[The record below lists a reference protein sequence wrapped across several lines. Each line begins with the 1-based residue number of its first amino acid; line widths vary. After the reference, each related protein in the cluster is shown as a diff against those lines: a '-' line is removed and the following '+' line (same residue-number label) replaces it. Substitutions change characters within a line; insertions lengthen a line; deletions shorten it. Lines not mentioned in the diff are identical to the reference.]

1 MSSTTI
7 PLSPKRQQWFRSGLI
22 ALLSVLFFTS
32 TAALNLDL
40 ATFLQRGKIAGR
52 ILRKFMVLDI
62 AALPEI
68 LPQLGVSLALAVA
81 GLTIGWILSLFL
93 AFLGA
98 ANTAPLPLFSGVIK
112 GLVSLVRAVPSLIW
126 ILIVVAS
133 LGFGNTAAVIGM
145 IFPTTGYLTKS
156 FIASIEEQE
165 PAIIET
171 LQAAGASWGQI
182 IWHGLLP
189 GLKNPFLSW
198 TAIRLES
205 NIAES
210 ISLGMVGAGGIGA
223 LLTKAI
229 GKYDYGRISTII
241 LVIFLTMVTMELLVG
256 RLKKSSR

>member
-1 MSSTTI
+1 MSSTTV
-7 PLSPKRQQWFRSGLI
+7 PLAPKRQRLARAGLI
-22 ALLSVLFFTS
+22 VGLTALFIVSTS
-32 TAALNLDL
+32 TLQLDL
-40 ATFLQRGKIAGR
+40 ATFLQRAKTAGR
-52 ILRKFMVLDI
+52 ILRKFMVLDTT
-62 AALPEI
+62 ALPEI

-81 GLTIGWILSLFL
+81 GLAIGWVLSVLL

-98 ANTAPLPLFSGVIK
+98 ANTAPLPLFSGLIK

-156 FIASIEEQE
+156 FIASIEEQDE
-165 PAIIET
+165 ALIET
-171 LQAAGASWGQI
+171 MQAAGASWGQI

-223 LLTKAI
+223 LLTRAI
-229 GKYDYGRISTII
+229 GKYDYPRISTII

-256 RLKKSSR
+256 RLKKNSR

>member
-1 MSSTTI
+1 MNDSI
-7 PLSPKRQQWFRSGLI
+7 PLATRKQQLTGWLTFVGLT
-22 ALLSVLFFTS
+22 ALFLIS
-32 TAALNLDL
+32 TGALDL
-40 ATFLQRGKIAGR
+40 ELTTFFQRAAEAGSV
-52 ILRKFMVLDI
+52 IGLFMTIDLP
-62 AALPEI
+62 ALPEI
-68 LPQLGVSLALAVA
+68 IPQLLVSLALAVA
-81 GLTIGWILSLFL
+81 GLFIGWLLSVVL

-98 ANTAPLPLFSGVIK
+98 ANTAPLPFLAPVIK
-112 GLVSLVRAVPSLIW
+112 GGISLIRAVPSLIW

-133 LGFGNTAAVIGM
+133 LGFGNQAAVIGM

-156 FIASIEEQE
+156 FIASIEEQ
-165 PAIIET
+165 PADIIET
-171 LQAAGASWGQI
+171 MQAAGASWGQL

-189 GLKNPFLSW
+189 GLKLPFLSW

-241 LVIFLTMVTMELLVG
+241 LVIFATMVTMELLVG
-256 RLKKSSR
+256 RIKKNSR